1 MAHGWST
8 TVLDTAETA
17 LSALIDLQG
26 RRWLS
31 RGQSKCR
38 DALTASIDRDALG
51 TLPRPVKLCRER
63 ESIDSFRSTA
73 RYFASPGEQASLVHD
88 VVALMVLRH
97 YGVPTRLLDWS
108 ASPHIA
114 AYFAVSGHDQSDG
127 ELWSFDEP
135 DYEKKGKA
143 QWRKW
148 PETTTDG
155 SGDDD
160 KFAAGVTAFLL
171 NEPPDW
177 IITAFYGEGFPRQNA
192 QRGAYTMTARFGV
205 DHALAL
211 KQLLHDE
218 SRHARY
224 VIKAHLKPTLRATL
238 REQHGI
244 WRGALFPDTAGAA
257 ETAAAAAFPEKTKGA
272 CGV

>member
-1 MAHGWST
+1 MVHGWST
-8 TVLDTAETA
+8 TVLDVEETA

-38 DALTASIDRDALG
+38 DGLIASIDRDALSA
-51 TLPRPVKLCRER
+51 LPRPAKLRCER

-73 RYFASPGEQASLVHD
+73 RYFASAGEQASVSDD

-108 ASPHIA
+108 ASPHVA
-114 AYFAVSGHDQSDG
+114 AYFAVSGHDESDG

-135 DYEKKGKA
+135 EYEAKGKA

-160 KFAAGVTAFLL
+160 KFAAGVTAFMVD
-171 NEPPDW
+171 EPPDW
-177 IITAFYGEGFPRQNA
+177 IITAFYGAGFPRQNA

-205 DHALAL
+205 DHAVSL
-211 KQLLHDE
+211 KDLLGDE

-224 VIKAHLKPTLRATL
+224 VIKAHLKPRLRAAL
-238 REQHGI
+238 REQYGI

-257 ETAAAAAFPEKTKGA
+257 ETAAAAFPPATRGA
-272 CGV
+272 RGV